1 MVTNA
6 YQYKQVF
13 FTVLSHF
20 VVCNRGV
27 LPSPLRKKLLERAH
41 QKSKKSKD
49 KDRSSTSDIITG
61 QQVSLTT
68 LHFSGNLNFAIS
80 LMANSLYFN
89 SAYYFILGNLSI
101 IAYIMEIQIQNSRT
115 SNPVNLTDH
124 SQVAKLNSAFSFIL

>member
-1 MVTNA
+1 MLTNTSG
-6 YQYKQVF
+6 F
-13 FTVLSHF
+13 FTGLSRF
-20 VVCNRGV
+20 VVYYRGV

-68 LHFSGNLNFAIS
+68 LHFNWNLNFAIS
-80 LMANSLYFN
+80 LMANWLYFN
-89 SAYYFILGNLSI
+89 SAYSFILGNLSM
-101 IAYIMEIQIQNSRT
+101 IAYIMEIQNSRT
-115 SNPVNLTDH
+115 SNPVNLTNH

>member
-1 MVTNA
+1 MLTNTSGL
-6 YQYKQVF
+6 
-13 FTVLSHF
+13 FTVLLRF
-20 VVCNRGV
+20 VVYYRGV

-68 LHFSGNLNFAIS
+68 LQEEILHWNLNLVIS

-89 SAYYFILGNLSI
+89 SAYYFILGNFSMIACI
-101 IAYIMEIQIQNSRT
+101 IEIQIQNLRT